1 MIRLHRSPGRERP
14 GYSSEGPS
22 TALVHDV
29 RVWRSMLAVL
39 LLVLVLPMA
48 ALPGGIV
55 SSQNATPI
63 PTPTPPIPRDGTL
76 VTIRLIHYTPRSA
89 YYAITYWSDG
99 LRVAGFLGRPLG
111 PGPYPAIIHNR
122 GGYGEVGLQT
132 GVEIVPLVEAGYV
145 AVASQYRG
153 NGGGEGKEDFGGNDV
168 HDVTNLIVLLKSQ
181 PFVDPNRIG
190 MMGGSRGGMMTYIA
204 LKQDTLAGRHDIKAA
219 VTVGGISDL
228 FSWNDEVGRL
238 YQFDSVL
245 WRPLVGATP
254 DEAPQLYMDRSA
266 VYWPELI
273 NAPILLLHGEADQSV
288 SVNET
293 LALADGLKSAG
304 KTVDFIIYPG
314 GDHPLSNYQG
324 GYPDALAW
332 FGLYLSSDGI
342 DRSYAT
348 HAADI
353 TAVQTWFLAQSH

>member
-1 MIRLHRSPGRERP
+1 MALAHGFHARRALL
-14 GYSSEGPS
+14 
-22 TALVHDV
+22 TVFLWALV
-29 RVWRSMLAVL
+29 LI
-39 LLVLVLPMA
+39 A
-48 ALPGGIV
+48 ALPGGIAR
-55 SSQNATPI
+55 SQGATPV
-63 PTPTPPIPRDGTL
+63 PTPTLPVPLDGTL
-76 VTIRLIHYTPRSA
+76 DTIKLIHYTTHSA

-168 HDVTNLIVLLKSQ
+168 HDVTNLIPLLRSL
-181 PFVDPNRIG
+181 PYVDPNRIG

-204 LKQDTLAGRHDIKAA
+204 LKLDTLAGHHDIKAA

-228 FSWNDEVGRL
+228 FAWDQEVGSL

-254 DEAPQLYMDRSA
+254 AEAPQLFIDRSA
-266 VYWPELI
+266 VYWAELI
-273 NAPILLLHGEADQSV
+273 NAPLLLLHGEADTSV
-288 SVNET
+288 SPKET
-293 LALADGLKSAG
+293 LMLADRLRRAG
-304 KTVDFIIYPG
+304 KTVDFVLYPG
-314 GDHPLSNYQG
+314 GDHALTNYQG

-332 FGLYLSSDGI
+332 LGLYLGGDGV
-342 DRSYAT
+342 DRSFAT

-353 TAVQTWFLAQSH
+353 AAVQTWFVAQQK

>member
-1 MIRLHRSPGRERP
+1 MNRLRSSPEHP
-14 GYSSEGPS
+14 
-22 TALVHDV
+22 ALLIV
-29 RVWRSMLAVL
+29 
-39 LLVLVLPMA
+39 LVLVLIVV
-48 ALPGGIV
+48 LPGGMV
-55 SSQNATPI
+55 RSQNATPV
-63 PTPTPPIPRDGTL
+63 PTPTPPIPTDGTL
-76 VTIRLIHYTPRSA
+76 YSMRLIHYTPRSA

-99 LRVAGFLGRPLG
+99 LRVAGFLGTPLG
-111 PGPYPAIIHNR
+111 PGPFPAIIHNR

-168 HDVTNLIVLLKSQ
+168 HDVTNLIPLLKSLSY
-181 PFVDPNRIG
+181 VDPNRIG

-204 LKQDTLAGRHDIKAA
+204 LKLDTLAGQHDIKAA

-228 FSWNDEVGRL
+228 FSWNQEAGQM

-254 DEAPQLYMDRSA
+254 DEAPQLFIDRSA

-273 NAPILLLHGEADQSV
+273 NTPILLLHGQADQSV

-293 LALADGLKSAG
+293 LTLADRLKNAG
-304 KTVDFIIYPG
+304 KTVDFIIYPD
-314 GDHPLSNYQG
+314 GDHPLTNYQG

-332 FGLYLSSDGI
+332 FGLYLGGDGV

-353 TAVQTWFLAQSH
+353 SAVQAWFVAQSH

>member
-1 MIRLHRSPGRERP
+1 MIRSRPSPERP
-14 GYSSEGPS
+14 ALLIVVVL
-22 TALVHDV
+22 ALV
-29 RVWRSMLAVL
+29 LIAV
-39 LLVLVLPMA
+39 
-48 ALPGGIV
+48 LPGGTV
-55 SSQNATPI
+55 RSQNATPV
-63 PTPTPPIPRDGTL
+63 PTPTLPTPTDGTL
-76 VTIRLIHYTPRSA
+76 HSIRLIHYTPRSA
-89 YYAITYWSDG
+89 YYAIMYWSDG

-111 PGPYPAIIHNR
+111 PGPFPAIIHNR

-168 HDVTNLIVLLKSQ
+168 HDVTNLIPLLKSL
-181 PFVDPNRIG
+181 PYVDPNRIG
-190 MMGGSRGGMMTYIA
+190 MMGGSRGGMMTFIA
-204 LKQDTLAGRHDIKAA
+204 LKLDTLDGRHDIKTA

-228 FSWNDEVGRL
+228 FSWNSEVGRL

-254 DEAPQLYMDRSA
+254 DEAPQLFIDRSA
-266 VYWPELI
+266 VYWPDLI
-273 NAPILLLHGEADQSV
+273 NAPLLLLHGQADQTV

-293 LALADGLKSAG
+293 LTLAARLKNAG

-314 GDHPLSNYQG
+314 GDHPLTNYQG
-324 GYPDALAW
+324 GYPDALSW
-332 FGLYLSSDGI
+332 FGLYLGGDGA

-348 HAADI
+348 HAAEI
-353 TAVQTWFLAQSH
+353 TAVQAWFVAQSH

>member
-1 MIRLHRSPGRERP
+1 MAGL
-14 GYSSEGPS
+14 
-22 TALVHDV
+22 
-29 RVWRSMLAVL
+29 MLAL
-39 LLVLVLPMA
+39 ALMA
-48 ALPGGIV
+48 ALPGGMAR
-55 SSQNATPI
+55 SQVATPV
-63 PTPTPPIPRDGTL
+63 PTPTPPAPTDGTL
-76 VTIRLIHYTPRSA
+76 YSIRLIHYTPRSA
-89 YYAITYWSDG
+89 YYAIMYWSDG

-153 NGGGEGKEDFGGNDV
+153 NGGGEGREDFGGNDV
-168 HDVTNLIVLLKSQ
+168 HDVTNLIPLLKSL
-181 PFVDPNRIG
+181 PYVDPNRIG

-204 LKQDTLAGRHDIKAA
+204 LKLDTLSGRHDIKAA

-228 FSWNDEVGRL
+228 FSWNNEAGQL

-254 DEAPQLYMDRSA
+254 AEAPQLFQDRSA

-273 NAPILLLHGEADQSV
+273 NAPILLLHGAADQTV

-293 LALADGLKSAG
+293 LTLADRLQKAG
-304 KTVDFIIYPG
+304 KTVDYIIYPG
-314 GDHPLSNYQG
+314 GDHPLTNYQG

-332 FGLYLSSDGI
+332 FGQYLGGDGV

-353 TAVQTWFLAQSH
+353 SAVEAWFVAQSQGR

>member
-1 MIRLHRSPGRERP
+1 M
-14 GYSSEGPS
+14 
-22 TALVHDV
+22 ALVGGRSAR
-29 RVWRSMLAVL
+29 RVLLAVL
-39 LLVLVLPMA
+39 VVALLLIA
-48 ALPGGIV
+48 ALPGGMV
-55 SSQNATPI
+55 RSQNATPV
-63 PTPTPPIPRDGTL
+63 PTPTPPVPADGTL
-76 VTIRLIHYTPRSA
+76 YAMRLIHYTPHSA

-99 LRVAGFLGRPLG
+99 LRVAGFLGTPLG
-111 PGPYPAIIHNR
+111 PGPYPVVIHNR

-168 HDVTNLIVLLKSQ
+168 HDVTNLIPLLKSL
-181 PFVDPNRIG
+181 PYVDPNRIG

-204 LKQDTLAGRHDIKAA
+204 LKLDTLSGRHDIKAA
-219 VTVGGISDL
+219 VAVGGISDL
-228 FSWNDEVGRL
+228 FSWNQEAGRL

-254 DEAPQLYMDRSA
+254 DEAPQLFIDRSA

-273 NAPILLLHGEADQSV
+273 NTPILLLHGQADQSV

-293 LALADGLKSAG
+293 LTLADRLKNAG
-304 KTVDFIIYPG
+304 KTVDFIIYPD
-314 GDHPLSNYQG
+314 GDHPLTNYQG

-332 FGLYLSSDGI
+332 FGLYLGGDGV

-353 TAVQTWFLAQSH
+353 SAVQAWFVAQSH